1 MKSNVYTIKRG
12 FVKEQIFTEVEKS
25 ARYFDLDR
33 KARLQLRLLT
43 EELTGMMNE
52 IAGKYR
58 AEFWVESD
66 PVEYAVQYWEKVY
79 NVDFRLHL
87 RLEETDLNEE
97 SRKQLLSVATT
108 GKNEPPRGIMGKIQA
123 FLEQCSQAHED
134 LGVYCSQQGR
144 LIPYMGD
151 MYDSC
156 SIQDD
161 SVVWTLNDYAGRL
174 SSGKKGEEWDEL
186 EKSILANLADDVVV
200 RIHGRSVEVIVSKAF
215 QKAASG
221 GFQ

>member
-1 MKSNVYTIKRG
+1 MMDDLIGPNVGIPERVCYLPCI
-12 FVKEQIFTEVEKS
+12 EIFAS
-25 ARYFDLDR
+25 SRSPR
-33 KARLQLRLLT
+33 
-43 EELTGMMNE
+43 
-52 IAGKYR
+52 IA
-58 AEFWVESD
+58 E
-66 PVEYAVQYWEKVY
+66 
-79 NVDFRLHL
+79 
-87 RLEETDLNEE
+87 
-97 SRKQLLSVATT
+97 LLSVATT

-186 EKSILANLADDVVV
+186 EKSIIANVADDVVV
-200 RIHGRSVEVIVSKAF
+200 NIRRHRVEVTVSKVF
-215 QKAASG
+215 RR
-221 GFQ
+221 